1 MILKDHPGWNLIN
14 NDNVWLH
21 IDICKMILINNWLEI
36 IQVDNWKNILVDI
49 RLTIMPAIW
58 LL

>member
-21 IDICKMILINNWLEI
+21 IDICKMILINNWLEM

-49 RLTIMPAIW
+49 RLTIMPANW

>member
-21 IDICKMILINNWLEI
+21 IDICKMIMINNWLEI
-36 IQVDNWKNILVDI
+36 IQVDTWKNILVDI
-49 RLTIMPAIW
+49 RLTILPANW

>member
-14 NDNVWLH
+14 NDNVWLL

-49 RLTIMPAIW
+49 RLTIMPANW

>member
-49 RLTIMPAIW
+49 RLTIMPANW